1 MAAREVVMVRM
12 KSKQMLSFMGNM
24 TMRDLAKATGFNE
37 HTVHRWFKTRRMSIE
52 AVFLCAY
59 VLGAEPEQLGDL
71 RKYREDLESLKPA
84 RALNAKQVL
93 V

>member
-1 MAAREVVMVRM
+1 MVMM
-12 KSKQMLSFMGNM
+12 KTKQMLGFMGDM

-37 HTVHRWFKTRRMSIE
+37 HTVHRWFKTRKMSIE

-84 RALNAKQVL
+84 RALNAKKVL

>member
-12 KSKQMLSFMGNM
+12 KTKQMLSFMGDM
-24 TMRDLAKATGFNE
+24 TMRDLAQATGFNE
-37 HTVHRWFKTRRMSIE
+37 HTVHRWFKTRKMSIE